1 MYLARQ
7 FINRHNL
14 VASNLTYYCYGHAY
28 LDFRLIKAIYK
39 TPPQVSVTY
48 EKNACQC
55 AHYILDP
62 SFWGKNPRNTLL
74 LGIDWGGLT
83 KFTFGSFLE
92 SESSSNYV
100 QREGDLSKSV
110 FGVPSFP
117 SGKKQP
123 DSKLN
128 QKLRLLKM
136 HIFLGIKDLK
146 IDFRRCIEII
156 NSSVMRK
163 KQRMMRVYEP

>member
-14 VASNLTYYCYGHAY
+14 VASNLTYCSGHAY

-110 FGVPSFP
+110 FGVPSF
-117 SGKKQP
+117 S
-123 DSKLN
+123 
-128 QKLRLLKM
+128 
-136 HIFLGIKDLK
+136 
-146 IDFRRCIEII
+146 
-156 NSSVMRK
+156 
-163 KQRMMRVYEP
+163 